1 MANQYPS
8 DLYPPVGF
16 HFKVEFHLAGASGQS
31 REMRFQE
38 VSGLKKELA
47 VEEFKEG
54 GENRFSHRL
63 PAPAKYPNLVLKRG
77 VLLNSKLLDWCFDAI
92 DNFSFTP
99 IDITVTLL
107 NEEHCPLLAWDFI
120 KAYPLKWSTS
130 DFKAQDNSILIETLE
145 LAYQYNRKKD
155 VKKCP

>member
-1 MANQYPS
+1 MENQHSS

-16 HFKVEFHLAGASGQS
+16 HFKVEFNLAGITGQD
-31 REMRFQE
+31 REARFQE

-63 PAPAKYPNLVLKRG
+63 PAPAKYSNLVLKRG
-77 VLLNSKLLDWCFDAI
+77 VLFNSKLIDWCFDAI
-92 DNFSFTP
+92 DNFVFTP
-99 IDITVTLL
+99 IDMTITLL
-107 NEEHCPLLAWDFI
+107 NENHQPLLAWDFI

-130 DFKAQDNSILIETLE
+130 DLKAQDNSILIETLE
-145 LAYQYNRKKD
+145 LAYQFNRKKD
-155 VKKCP
+155 V